1 MKKSLIEDIKSKI
14 DKKCKIIVV
23 GGKGESS
30 TTKTV
35 FTNRYNEQIDVD
47 CFEASKMPDTIEVTH
62 QQKKRQICL
71 TEEQFG
77 DNIARTALMLKEA
90 LDTQNTKV
98 MKDMINILIRDMREY
113 SIHNFHGSNNPYS
126 KMLKKLNMKHLLS
139 LCESC
144 IKEYNIE
151 NIVGNSKFP
160 YFFDTSTCKQC
171 GQKGDVYIGY
181 RKDLDILGIKNES

>member
-1 MKKSLIEDIKSKI
+1 MKEAIIKNIKNLI
-14 DKKCKIIVV
+14 DKGSDIIFID
-23 GGKGESS
+23 GKEESS
-30 TTKTV
+30 TTKAD
-35 FTNRYNEQIDVD
+35 FINRHNEQIDVD

-62 QQKKRQICL
+62 RQKKRQICL

-90 LDTQNTKV
+90 IDTQNTKV
-98 MKDMINILIRDMREY
+98 MKDMINILIRDMREN

-126 KMLKKLNMKHLLS
+126 KMLKKLNFSHLLS
-139 LCESC
+139 LCENC

-160 YFFDTSTCKQC
+160 YFFDTGTCKQC

-181 RKDLDILGIKNES
+181 RKDLDIIGIKNES